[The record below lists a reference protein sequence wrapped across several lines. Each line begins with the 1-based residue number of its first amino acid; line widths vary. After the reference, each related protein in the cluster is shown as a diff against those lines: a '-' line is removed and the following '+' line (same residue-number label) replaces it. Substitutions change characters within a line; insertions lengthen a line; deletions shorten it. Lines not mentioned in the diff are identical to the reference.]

1 MAIIDFMIQ
10 VKNLTKV
17 YKTGET
23 ETTVLNSVSFSIK
36 TGEYV
41 AIMGPSG
48 SGKSTLMHILGL
60 LDTPTSG
67 RYLLD
72 SQDVTKLAKDKLA
85 GLRNKHI
92 GFVFQAFNLLPRASA
107 LKNVMLP
114 MLYGKIEKTE
124 REKRAMLLLN
134 KIGLE
139 KRIGNTSNQLSGG
152 EMQRVAIA
160 RALSMNPDMILADE
174 PTGNISTVQGKEIMA
189 IFTELNTQGHTI
201 VLITH
206 DPLIARHAKRVIK
219 LQDGK
224 IIYDGKTDS
233 L

>member
-1 MAIIDFMIQ
+1 MIQ

-23 ETTVLNSVSFSIK
+23 ETTVLNNVSFTIK

-41 AIMGPSG
+41 AIMGSSG

-60 LDTPTSG
+60 LDIPTSG
-67 RYLLD
+67 KYLLD
-72 SQDVTKLAKDKLA
+72 TKDVVTLSKYELAK
-85 GLRNKHI
+85 LRNKKI

-114 MLYGKIEKTE
+114 MLYGGIEKSE
-124 REKRAMLLLN
+124 RQKRAAALLN
-134 KIGLE
+134 RIGLE
-139 KRIGNTSNQLSGG
+139 SRMNNTSNQLSGG

-160 RALSMNPDMILADE
+160 RALAMNPDMLLADE
-174 PTGNISTVQGKEIMA
+174 PTGNISTVQGKEIMK
-189 IFTELNTQGHTI
+189 IFTALNTQGHTI
-201 VLITH
+201 ILITH
-206 DPLIARHAKRVIK
+206 DPLIAHYAKRIIK

-224 IIYDGKTDS
+224 ITYDGKREGA